1 MCRYAQCQK
10 VMKTINLLPKFDYGN
25 SFLDKEVFEL
35 FYLIICK
42 FKRAL

>member
-10 VMKTINLLPKFDYGN
+10 VTKTINLLPNFDYGK
-25 SFLDKEVFEL
+25 SFFDKEVFEL

-42 FKRAL
+42 F